1 MSAKLGDVADDMI
14 TAVLSR
20 QYGIPSVNLELFQI
34 DASVLRLIPQEV
46 AQKYSVLPLSRVG
59 ATLTLAMVDPTNVF
73 AMDDIKFMTGLNVE
87 PVVVAEASMQE
98 AISKYYGHSRE
109 IDLASVV
116 VEQSVLETLPTLGA
130 NGGITN
136 ADLVSL
142 DSIDFQHSEGV
153 EDVEVVEDNE
163 EIDLTTLSRMSAD
176 APVVRLVNVLLVDA
190 LRRGASDIHVEP
202 YEKELR
208 IRFRIDG
215 VLYDV
220 MHPPL
225 KLRDALISRVKIMAK
240 LDISEKRLPQDGRI
254 KIKVKVDARSRELD
268 FRVSTLPTLFGEKV
282 VLRLLDKE
290 NLMLD
295 MTKLGFEEASLIKF
309 KRNISKPYGMV
320 LVTGPTGSGKT
331 NTLYSA
337 LQSLNTVDTNIMTA
351 EDPVEFNLVGI
362 NQVQMKEQIGLN
374 FAAALRAFLRQD
386 PNIILVGEIRDF
398 ETAEIAIK
406 AALTGHMVLSTLH
419 TNDAPSTISRLM
431 NMGIEPFLVA
441 TSVNLI
447 QAQRLIRRVCKDC
460 KQEHPTPPE
469 ALAEIGFSEEET
481 KTLKTYKGKGCT
493 TCNNTG
499 YKGRVGL
506 YEVMEITD
514 EIRELILIG
523 ASALELRRKAIDD
536 GMITLRESGL
546 HKVRAGITTVEE
558 VVRAPFAGTAPK
570 VAAAPTTALPLPAGW
585 NTLAAAPNGEM
596 KFRASGNGADKAALS
611 VVALSKPVP
620 GYLTAREQRRIL
632 GGVSFTD
639 LRRTVIDKMI
649 AAGGWVSN
657 DYEREVGGRRVFI
670 VTAQTPA
677 DGRSS
682 DKALYFYFTEVN
694 GRIYSL
700 STEANVQSAERM
712 AAEAEQFISTLH

>member
-1 MSAKLGDVADDMI
+1 MSAKLGEILVRENLISPQHLREALDYQREHGGRLGYNLVKLGLVSDDMI

-34 DASVLRLIPQEV
+34 DENVLRLIPQEV

-59 ATLTLAMVDPTNVF
+59 ASLTLAMVDPTNVF

-87 PVVVAEASMQE
+87 PVVVAEASIQE
-98 AISKYYGHSRE
+98 AIAKYYGTSRE
-109 IDLASVV
+109 IELSSIGVDEVVFEGALASG
-116 VEQSVLETLPTLGA
+116 P
-130 NGGITN
+130 NGGITH

-142 DSIDFQHSEGV
+142 DSIDFDTDRT
-153 EDVEVVEDNE
+153 EDVEVLEDNE
-163 EIDLTTLSRMSAD
+163 EIDLSTLSRMSED

-202 YEKELR
+202 YERELR

-220 MHPPL
+220 MRPPL
-225 KLRDALISRVKIMAK
+225 KMRDALISRVKIMSK

-295 MTKLGFEEASLIKF
+295 MTKLGFEPESLVKF
-309 KRNISKPYGMV
+309 QRNISKPYGMV

-337 LQSLNTVDTNIMTA
+337 LQSLNTIQTNIMTA
-351 EDPVEFNLVGI
+351 EDPVEFNLMGI

-406 AALTGHMVLSTLH
+406 AALTGHLVLSTLH

-460 KQEHPTPPE
+460 KREHAMPPE
-469 ALAEIGFSEEET
+469 ALMEVGFSAADA
-481 KTLKTYKGKGCT
+481 KALKTFKGKGCA

-499 YKGRVGL
+499 YKGRIGL
-506 YEVMEITD
+506 YEVMEVND

-523 ASALELRRKAIDD
+523 ASSLELRKKAIED

-546 HKVRAGITTVEE
+546 QKIRAGLTTLEE
-558 VVRAPFAGTAPK
+558 VVRET
-570 VAAAPTTALPLPAGW
+570 VA
-585 NTLAAAPNGEM
+585 
-596 KFRASGNGADKAALS
+596 
-611 VVALSKPVP
+611 
-620 GYLTAREQRRIL
+620 
-632 GGVSFTD
+632 
-639 LRRTVIDKMI
+639 
-649 AAGGWVSN
+649 
-657 DYEREVGGRRVFI
+657 
-670 VTAQTPA
+670 
-677 DGRSS
+677 
-682 DKALYFYFTEVN
+682 
-694 GRIYSL
+694 
-700 STEANVQSAERM
+700 
-712 AAEAEQFISTLH
+712 

>member
-1 MSAKLGDVADDMI
+1 MSAKLGEILVRENLISPQHLREALDYQREHGGRLGFNLVKLGLISDDMI

-20 QYGIPSVNLELFQI
+20 QYGIPSVNLDLFSI
-34 DASVLRLIPQEV
+34 DAGVLSLIPQEV
-46 AQKYSVLPLSRVG
+46 AQKHSVLPLSRVG

-73 AMDDIKFMTGLNVE
+73 ALDDVKFMTGLNIE
-87 PVVVAEASMQE
+87 PVVVAEGSVQQ
-98 AISKYYGHSRE
+98 AIAKYYGTSRE
-109 IDLASVV
+109 IELASTPSDEV
-116 VEQSVLETLPTLGA
+116 SNLPTNGNGA
-130 NGGITN
+130 GSITH

-142 DSIDFQHSEGV
+142 DSIDFETGQS
-153 EDVEVVEDNE
+153 EDVEVLEDNE
-163 EIDLTTLSRMSAD
+163 EIDLSTLSRMSED

-225 KLRDALISRVKIMAK
+225 KLRDALISRVKIMSK

-254 KIKVKVDARSRELD
+254 KIKVKVDSRSRELD

-282 VLRLLDKE
+282 VLRLLDKQ

-295 MTKLGFEEASLIKF
+295 MTKLGFEPESLTKF

-337 LQSLNTVDTNIMTA
+337 LQSLNTVQTNIMTA
-351 EDPVEFNLVGI
+351 EDPVEFNLPGI

-374 FAAALRAFLRQD
+374 FAAALRSFLRQD
-386 PNIILVGEIRDF
+386 PNIVLVGEIRDF

-406 AALTGHMVLSTLH
+406 AALTGHLVLSTLH

-447 QAQRLIRRVCKDC
+447 QAQRLIRRICKDC
-460 KQEHPTPPE
+460 KQEHQTPAE
-469 ALAEIGFSEEET
+469 ALIEVGFTSEEA
-481 KTLKTYKGKGCT
+481 KSIKTYKGKGCA

-499 YKGRVGL
+499 YKGRIGL

-523 ASALELRRKAIDD
+523 ASALELRKKAVDD

-546 HKVRAGITTVEE
+546 HKIRAGVTSPEE
-558 VVRAPFAGTAPK
+558 VVRET
-570 VAAAPTTALPLPAGW
+570 VA
-585 NTLAAAPNGEM
+585 
-596 KFRASGNGADKAALS
+596 
-611 VVALSKPVP
+611 
-620 GYLTAREQRRIL
+620 
-632 GGVSFTD
+632 
-639 LRRTVIDKMI
+639 
-649 AAGGWVSN
+649 
-657 DYEREVGGRRVFI
+657 
-670 VTAQTPA
+670 
-677 DGRSS
+677 
-682 DKALYFYFTEVN
+682 
-694 GRIYSL
+694 
-700 STEANVQSAERM
+700 
-712 AAEAEQFISTLH
+712 

>member
-1 MSAKLGDVADDMI
+1 MSAKLGEILVRENLISPQHLREALDYQREHGGRLGFNLVKLGLISDDMI

-20 QYGIPSVNLELFQI
+20 QYGIPSVNLDLFNI
-34 DASVLRLIPQEV
+34 DPSVISLIPQEV
-46 AQKYSVLPLSRVG
+46 AQKHSVLPLSRVG

-73 AMDDIKFMTGLNVE
+73 AMDDVKFMTGLNVE
-87 PVVVAEASMQE
+87 PVVVAEGSVQQ
-98 AISKYYGHSRE
+98 AIAKYYGSSRE
-109 IDLASVV
+109 IELATVAA
-116 VEQSVLETLPTLGA
+116 EELPTNGSKKNGNGA
-130 NGGITN
+130 ITHD
-136 ADLVSL
+136 DLVSL
-142 DSIDFQHSEGV
+142 DSLDFDSSQT
-153 EDVEVVEDNE
+153 EDVEVLEDNE
-163 EIDLTTLSRMSAD
+163 EIDLSTLSRMSED
-176 APVVRLVNVLLVDA
+176 APVVRLTNVLLVDS

-225 KLRDALISRVKIMAK
+225 KLRDALISRIKIMSK

-254 KIKVKVDARSRELD
+254 KIKVKVDSRSRELD

-282 VLRLLDKE
+282 VLRLLDKQ

-295 MTKLGFEEASLIKF
+295 MTKLGFEPESLTKF
-309 KRNISKPYGMV
+309 QRNISKPYGMV

-337 LQSLNTVDTNIMTA
+337 LQSLNTIQTNIMTA
-351 EDPVEFNLVGI
+351 EDPVEFNLPGI

-374 FAAALRAFLRQD
+374 FAAALRSFLRQD
-386 PNIILVGEIRDF
+386 PNIVLVGEIRDF

-406 AALTGHMVLSTLH
+406 AALTGHLVLSTLH

-447 QAQRLIRRVCKDC
+447 QAQRLIRRICKDC
-460 KQEHPTPPE
+460 KQEHQAPME
-469 ALAEIGFSEEET
+469 ALVEVGFSTEEA
-481 KTLKTYKGKGCT
+481 KTLKTFKGKGCA

-499 YKGRVGL
+499 YKGRIGL

-523 ASALELRRKAIDD
+523 ASALELRKKAIDD

-546 HKVRAGITTVEE
+546 HKIRAGVTSPEE
-558 VVRAPFAGTAPK
+558 VVRET
-570 VAAAPTTALPLPAGW
+570 VA
-585 NTLAAAPNGEM
+585 
-596 KFRASGNGADKAALS
+596 
-611 VVALSKPVP
+611 
-620 GYLTAREQRRIL
+620 
-632 GGVSFTD
+632 
-639 LRRTVIDKMI
+639 
-649 AAGGWVSN
+649 
-657 DYEREVGGRRVFI
+657 
-670 VTAQTPA
+670 
-677 DGRSS
+677 
-682 DKALYFYFTEVN
+682 
-694 GRIYSL
+694 
-700 STEANVQSAERM
+700 
-712 AAEAEQFISTLH
+712 

>member
-1 MSAKLGDVADDMI
+1 MSAKLGEILVRENLISPQHLREALDYQREHGGRLGFNLVKLGLVSDDMI

-20 QYGIPSVNLELFQI
+20 QYGIPSVNLDLFNI
-34 DASVLRLIPQEV
+34 DQSVLRLIPQEV
-46 AQKYSVLPLSRVG
+46 AQKHSVLPLSRVG

-73 AMDDIKFMTGLNVE
+73 ALDDVKFMTGLNVE
-87 PVVVAEASMQE
+87 PVVVAEGSVQH
-98 AISKYYGHSRE
+98 AIAKYYGSSRE
-109 IDLASVV
+109 IELSGTVDEVAAVKAANGSN
-116 VEQSVLETLPTLGA
+116 GH
-130 NGGITN
+130 NGGITHD
-136 ADLVSL
+136 DLVSL
-142 DSIDFQHSEGV
+142 DSLDFDTTDDDAVQV
-153 EDVEVVEDNE
+153 LEDNE
-163 EIDLTTLSRMSAD
+163 EIDLAALSRMSED
-176 APVVRLVNVLLVDA
+176 APVVRLVNVLLVDS

-225 KLRDALISRVKIMAK
+225 KLRDALISRIKIMSK

-254 KIKVKVDARSRELD
+254 KIKVKVDSRSRELD

-282 VLRLLDKE
+282 VLRLLDKQ

-295 MTKLGFEEASLIKF
+295 MTKLGFEPESLEKF
-309 KRNISKPYGMV
+309 RRNISKPYGMV

-351 EDPVEFNLVGI
+351 EDPVEFNLMGI

-374 FAAALRAFLRQD
+374 FAAALRSFLRQD

-398 ETAEIAIK
+398 ETAEIGIK
-406 AALTGHMVLSTLH
+406 AALTGHLVLSTLH

-447 QAQRLIRRVCKDC
+447 QAQRLIRRVCSQC
-460 KQEHPTPPE
+460 KQEQQTPTE
-469 ALAEIGFSEEET
+469 ALIEVGFSAEEA
-481 KTLKTYKGKGCT
+481 KALKTYKGKGCT

-499 YKGRVGL
+499 YKGRIGL
-506 YEVMEITD
+506 YEVMEVTD

-523 ASALELRRKAIDD
+523 ASALELRKKAIED

-546 HKVRAGITTVEE
+546 HKIRAGVTTIEE
-558 VVRAPFAGTAPK
+558 VVRET
-570 VAAAPTTALPLPAGW
+570 VA
-585 NTLAAAPNGEM
+585 
-596 KFRASGNGADKAALS
+596 
-611 VVALSKPVP
+611 
-620 GYLTAREQRRIL
+620 
-632 GGVSFTD
+632 
-639 LRRTVIDKMI
+639 
-649 AAGGWVSN
+649 
-657 DYEREVGGRRVFI
+657 
-670 VTAQTPA
+670 
-677 DGRSS
+677 
-682 DKALYFYFTEVN
+682 
-694 GRIYSL
+694 
-700 STEANVQSAERM
+700 
-712 AAEAEQFISTLH
+712 

>member
-1 MSAKLGDVADDMI
+1 MSAKLGEILVRENLLSPQQLREALDYQREHGGRLGYNLVKLGLVSDDMI

-20 QYGIPSVNLELFQI
+20 QYGVPSVNLELFDI
-34 DASVLRLIPQEV
+34 NDSVIRLIPQEV

-73 AMDDIKFMTGLNVE
+73 AMDDIKFMTGLNIE
-87 PVVVAEASMQE
+87 PVVVSEASVHE
-98 AISKYYGHSRE
+98 AISKYYDLSRE
-109 IDLASVV
+109 IELAGVGDVV
-116 VEQSVLETLPTLGA
+116 VEGLNVKGSNGNGH
-130 NGGITN
+130 NGGITH

-142 DSIDFQHSEGV
+142 DSLDFDSEAA
-153 EDVEVVEDNE
+153 ENLEVIEDNE
-163 EIDLTTLSRMSAD
+163 EIDLSSLTRMSED

-190 LRRGASDIHVEP
+190 LRRGASDIHIEP

-225 KLRDALISRVKIMAK
+225 KMRDALISRLKIMSK

-295 MTKLGFEEASLIKF
+295 MTKLGFEPESLEKF
-309 KRNISKPYGMV
+309 QRNIARPYGMV

-337 LQSLNTVDTNIMTA
+337 LQSLNTTATNIMTA
-351 EDPVEFNLVGI
+351 EDPVEFNLAGV

-374 FAAALRAFLRQD
+374 FAAALRSFLRQD
-386 PNIILVGEIRDF
+386 PNIILVGEVRDF

-406 AALTGHMVLSTLH
+406 AALTGHLVLSTLH

-431 NMGIEPFLVA
+431 NLGIEPFLVA

-460 KQEHPTPPE
+460 KKEHQMPPE
-469 ALAEIGFSEEET
+469 ALLEVGFSPDEARD
-481 KTLKTYKGKGCT
+481 LKTYKGRGCQ
-493 TCNNTG
+493 TCNGTG

-506 YEVMEITD
+506 YEVMEVTD

-523 ASALELRRKAIDD
+523 ASALELRKRAIED

-546 HKVRAGITTVEE
+546 HKIRAGITTLEE
-558 VVRAPFAGTAPK
+558 VVRET
-570 VAAAPTTALPLPAGW
+570 VA
-585 NTLAAAPNGEM
+585 
-596 KFRASGNGADKAALS
+596 
-611 VVALSKPVP
+611 
-620 GYLTAREQRRIL
+620 
-632 GGVSFTD
+632 
-639 LRRTVIDKMI
+639 
-649 AAGGWVSN
+649 
-657 DYEREVGGRRVFI
+657 
-670 VTAQTPA
+670 
-677 DGRSS
+677 
-682 DKALYFYFTEVN
+682 
-694 GRIYSL
+694 
-700 STEANVQSAERM
+700 
-712 AAEAEQFISTLH
+712 

>member
-1 MSAKLGDVADDMI
+1 MSAKLGEILVRENLISPQHLREALDYQREHGGRLGYNLVKLGLVSDDMI

-20 QYGIPSVNLELFQI
+20 QYGIPSVNLEFFQI
-34 DASVLRLIPQEV
+34 DEHVLHLIPQEV

-59 ATLTLAMVDPTNVF
+59 ASLTLAMVDPTNVF

-87 PVVVAEASMQE
+87 PVVVAEASIQQ
-98 AISKYYGHSRE
+98 AIAKYYGTSRE
-109 IDLASVV
+109 IELACCLQWMKLS
-116 VEQSVLETLPTLGA
+116 SRALPKPSNG
-130 NGGITN
+130 GGITH

-142 DSIDFQHSEGV
+142 DTIDFDTDRT
-153 EDVEVVEDNE
+153 EDVEVLEDNE
-163 EIDLTTLSRMSAD
+163 EIDLSTLSRISED

-190 LRRGASDIHVEP
+190 LRRGASDIHIEP

-220 MHPPL
+220 MRPPL
-225 KLRDALISRVKIMAK
+225 KMRDALISRVKIMSK

-295 MTKLGFEEASLIKF
+295 MTKLGFEPESLVKF
-309 KRNISKPYGMV
+309 QRNISKPYGMV

-337 LQSLNTVDTNIMTA
+337 LQSLNTVQTNIMTA
-351 EDPVEFNLVGI
+351 EDPVEFNLMGI

-374 FAAALRAFLRQD
+374 FAAALRSFLRQD

-406 AALTGHMVLSTLH
+406 AALTGHLVLSTLH

-460 KQEHPTPPE
+460 KREHPTP
-469 ALAEIGFSEEET
+469 A
-481 KTLKTYKGKGCT
+481 
-493 TCNNTG
+493 
-499 YKGRVGL
+499 
-506 YEVMEITD
+506 
-514 EIRELILIG
+514 
-523 ASALELRRKAIDD
+523 
-536 GMITLRESGL
+536 
-546 HKVRAGITTVEE
+546 
-558 VVRAPFAGTAPK
+558 
-570 VAAAPTTALPLPAGW
+570 
-585 NTLAAAPNGEM
+585 
-596 KFRASGNGADKAALS
+596 
-611 VVALSKPVP
+611 
-620 GYLTAREQRRIL
+620 
-632 GGVSFTD
+632 
-639 LRRTVIDKMI
+639 
-649 AAGGWVSN
+649 
-657 DYEREVGGRRVFI
+657 
-670 VTAQTPA
+670 
-677 DGRSS
+677 
-682 DKALYFYFTEVN
+682 
-694 GRIYSL
+694 
-700 STEANVQSAERM
+700 
-712 AAEAEQFISTLH
+712 

>member
-1 MSAKLGDVADDMI
+1 MSAKLGEILVRENLISPQHLRQALDYQREHGGRLGFNLVKLGLVSDDTI
-14 TAVLSR
+14 TAILSR
-20 QYGIPSVNLELFQI
+20 QYGIPSVNLELFDI
-34 DASVLRLIPQEV
+34 DESVLRLIPQEV

-87 PVVVAEASMQE
+87 PVVVAEASVQQ
-98 AISKYYGHSRE
+98 AIAKYYSTTRE
-109 IDLASVV
+109 IELASV
-116 VEQSVLETLPTLGA
+116 TTDFAP
-130 NGGITN
+130 NGNGN
-136 ADLVSL
+136 AFSEADLVSL
-142 DSIDFQHSEGV
+142 DSLALDHSSIE
-153 EDVEVVEDNE
+153 EEVEVFEEND
-163 EIDLTTLSRMSAD
+163 EIDLSSLTRMSED

-225 KLRDALISRVKIMAK
+225 KMRDALISRIKIMSK

-254 KIKVKVDARSRELD
+254 KVRVKVDSRSRELD

-290 NLMLD
+290 KLMLD
-295 MTKLGFEEASLIKF
+295 MTNLGFEPESLVKF
-309 KRNISKPYGMV
+309 QRNISKPYGMV

-337 LQSLNTVDTNIMTA
+337 LQSLNTIDTNIMTA
-351 EDPVEFNLVGI
+351 EDPVEFNLPGI

-374 FAAALRAFLRQD
+374 FAAALRSFLRQD
-386 PNIILVGEIRDF
+386 PNIVLVGEIRDF

-406 AALTGHMVLSTLH
+406 AALTGHLVLSTLH

-447 QAQRLIRRVCKDC
+447 QAQRLIRRICKDC
-460 KQEHPTPPE
+460 KKEHPTPKE
-469 ALAEIGFSEEET
+469 ALMEIGFTAEEAE
-481 KTLKTYKGKGCT
+481 KTKTYKGRGCPS
-493 TCNNTG
+493 CNDTG
-499 YKGRVGL
+499 YKGRIGL
-506 YEVMEITD
+506 YEVMEVTD

-523 ASALELRRKAIDD
+523 ASALELRKKSIED

-546 HKVRAGITTVEE
+546 QKVRNGVTTIEE
-558 VVRAPFAGTAPK
+558 VLRETVAGK
-570 VAAAPTTALPLPAGW
+570 
-585 NTLAAAPNGEM
+585 
-596 KFRASGNGADKAALS
+596 
-611 VVALSKPVP
+611 
-620 GYLTAREQRRIL
+620 EQGICCVELVYHYCFWYR
-632 GGVSFTD
+632 
-639 LRRTVIDKMI
+639 
-649 AAGGWVSN
+649 W
-657 DYEREVGGRRVFI
+657 
-670 VTAQTPA
+670 
-677 DGRSS
+677 
-682 DKALYFYFTEVN
+682 
-694 GRIYSL
+694 
-700 STEANVQSAERM
+700 
-712 AAEAEQFISTLH
+712 

>member
-1 MSAKLGDVADDMI
+1 MTLKVFKLYYGCTTVFSARRLVITSLPRATFVSLPLRFRGLPWRRQFNLQMSAKLGEILVRENLISPQHLREALDYQREHGGRLGFNLVKLGLVSDDMI

-34 DASVLRLIPQEV
+34 DESVLRLIPQEV
-46 AQKYSVLPLSRVG
+46 AQKHSVLPLSRVG

-73 AMDDIKFMTGLNVE
+73 AMDDVKFMTGLNVE
-87 PVVVAEASMQE
+87 PVVVAEASIAH
-98 AISKYYGHSRE
+98 AIAKYYGTSRE
-109 IDLASVV
+109 IELAAVSQ
-116 VEQSVLETLPTLGA
+116 EELSFEGKG
-130 NGGITN
+130 NGNGSITH

-142 DSIDFQHSEGV
+142 DSIDFETEQGD
-153 EDVEVVEDNE
+153 EDVQVLEDNE
-163 EIDLTTLSRMSAD
+163 EIDLSTLSKMSED
-176 APVVRLVNVLLVDA
+176 APVVRLCNVLLVDA
-190 LRRGASDIHVEP
+190 LRRGASDIHIEP

-225 KLRDALISRVKIMAK
+225 KLRDALISRVKIMSK

-254 KIKVKVDARSRELD
+254 KVKVKVDSRSRELD

-295 MTKLGFEEASLIKF
+295 MTKLGFEPQSLTKF
-309 KRNISKPYGMV
+309 QRNIAKPYGMV

-337 LQSLNTVDTNIMTA
+337 LQSLNQVETNIMTA

-374 FAAALRAFLRQD
+374 FAAALRSFLRQD

-406 AALTGHMVLSTLH
+406 AALTGHLVLSTLH

-460 KQEHPTPPE
+460 KQDHPTPPE
-469 ALAEIGFSEEET
+469 ALVEVGFSAEEA
-481 KTLKTYKGKGCT
+481 KSLKTFRGRGCT

-499 YKGRVGL
+499 YKGRIGL

-523 ASALELRRKAIDD
+523 ASALELRKKAIED
-536 GMITLRESGL
+536 GMISLRESGL
-546 HKVRAGITTVEE
+546 HKIRAGVTTVEE
-558 VVRAPFAGTAPK
+558 VVRET
-570 VAAAPTTALPLPAGW
+570 
-585 NTLAAAPNGEM
+585 
-596 KFRASGNGADKAALS
+596 
-611 VVALSKPVP
+611 VV
-620 GYLTAREQRRIL
+620 
-632 GGVSFTD
+632 
-639 LRRTVIDKMI
+639 
-649 AAGGWVSN
+649 
-657 DYEREVGGRRVFI
+657 
-670 VTAQTPA
+670 
-677 DGRSS
+677 
-682 DKALYFYFTEVN
+682 
-694 GRIYSL
+694 
-700 STEANVQSAERM
+700 
-712 AAEAEQFISTLH
+712 

>member
-1 MSAKLGDVADDMI
+1 MSAKLGEILVRENLISPQHLREALDYQREHGGRLGFNLVKLGLISDDMI

-20 QYGIPSVNLELFQI
+20 QYGIPSVNLDLFSI
-34 DASVLRLIPQEV
+34 EPSVLSLIPQEV
-46 AQKYSVLPLSRVG
+46 AQKHSVLPLSRVG

-73 AMDDIKFMTGLNVE
+73 AMDDVKFMTGLNVE
-87 PVVVAEASMQE
+87 PVVVAEGSVQQ
-98 AISKYYGHSRE
+98 AIAKYYGTSRE
-109 IDLASVV
+109 IELASATVEEVV
-116 VEQSVLETLPTLGA
+116 ETLPKNGA
-130 NGGITN
+130 GGITH

-142 DSIDFQHSEGV
+142 DSIDFETGQS

-163 EIDLTTLSRMSAD
+163 EIDLSTLSRMSED
-176 APVVRLVNVLLVDA
+176 APVVRLVNVLLVDS

-225 KLRDALISRVKIMAK
+225 KLRDALISRIKIMSK

-254 KIKVKVDARSRELD
+254 KIKVKVDSRSRELD

-282 VLRLLDKE
+282 VLRLLDKQ

-295 MTKLGFEEASLIKF
+295 MTKLGFEPESLVKF

-337 LQSLNTVDTNIMTA
+337 LQSLNTIQTNIMTA
-351 EDPVEFNLVGI
+351 EDPVEFNLPGI

-374 FAAALRAFLRQD
+374 FAAALRSFLRQD
-386 PNIILVGEIRDF
+386 PNIVLVGEIRDF

-406 AALTGHMVLSTLH
+406 AALTGHLVLSTLH

-447 QAQRLIRRVCKDC
+447 QAQRLIRRICKDC
-460 KQEHPTPPE
+460 KQEHQTPPE
-469 ALAEIGFSEEET
+469 ALIEVGFSTEEA
-481 KTLKTYKGKGCT
+481 KTIKTFKGKGCS

-499 YKGRVGL
+499 YKGRIGL

-523 ASALELRRKAIDD
+523 ASALELRKKAIDD

-546 HKVRAGITTVEE
+546 YKIRAGVTTPEE
-558 VVRAPFAGTAPK
+558 VVRET
-570 VAAAPTTALPLPAGW
+570 VA
-585 NTLAAAPNGEM
+585 
-596 KFRASGNGADKAALS
+596 
-611 VVALSKPVP
+611 
-620 GYLTAREQRRIL
+620 
-632 GGVSFTD
+632 
-639 LRRTVIDKMI
+639 
-649 AAGGWVSN
+649 
-657 DYEREVGGRRVFI
+657 
-670 VTAQTPA
+670 
-677 DGRSS
+677 
-682 DKALYFYFTEVN
+682 
-694 GRIYSL
+694 
-700 STEANVQSAERM
+700 
-712 AAEAEQFISTLH
+712 